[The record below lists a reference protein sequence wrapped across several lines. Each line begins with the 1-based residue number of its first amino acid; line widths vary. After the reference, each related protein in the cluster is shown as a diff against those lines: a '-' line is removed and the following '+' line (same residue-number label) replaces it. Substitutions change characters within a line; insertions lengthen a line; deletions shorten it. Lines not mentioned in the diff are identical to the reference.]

1 MSVGWRQCL
10 PTPIVKSNKGCRSYL
25 IVSLSFLYFSQATGS
40 PGCGSAAL
48 AGSSQAASDYND
60 GDNHWIALSAGDK
73 QNDQQK
79 TNIDFAR
86 LQSSLENETIWLIGW
101 Q

>member
-1 MSVGWRQCL
+1 MPKLFNCVPQLFIFFSGYRQ
-10 PTPIVKSNKGCRSYL
+10 
-25 IVSLSFLYFSQATGS
+25 